1 MDSLTWPEIQEEQI
15 QENYPLHWYVWY
27 NNTEKLEECLVSKLV
42 KHY

>member
-15 QENYPLHWYVWY
+15 QEKYPLHWYVWY